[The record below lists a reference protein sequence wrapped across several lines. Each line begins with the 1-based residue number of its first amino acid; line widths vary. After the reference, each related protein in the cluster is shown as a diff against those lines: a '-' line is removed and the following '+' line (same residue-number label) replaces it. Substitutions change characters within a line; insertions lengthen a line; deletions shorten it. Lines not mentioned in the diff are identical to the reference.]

1 MEIRHKR
8 GDVREDG
15 KVFWVYSNTGTAY
28 WVNPEQFVLN
38 QKKIAA
44 KDKAYREKNHEAVK
58 ARCRTWHK
66 KNRDAVIAY
75 KKLYHSVN
83 SETIKAKRKIWRKV
97 NPDKVIAQNKSW
109 YSANREKAINYSKSY
124 IRNRSKNDPLF
135 RMIHSLR
142 SRLLLAFKQQNTK
155 KLDSTFNLT
164 GCTKQELRQHLV
176 SQFRDGMTLENHGQ
190 VWHIDHIRPC
200 ASFDLSDKD
209 QVAACFHH
217 SNLQPLFAKENRMKS
232 DKFQLV

>member
-28 WVNPEQFVLN
+28 WVSPEQFVLN

-58 ARCRTWHK
+58 ARCRTWRN
-66 KNRDAVIAY
+66 KNRDVVIAY
-75 KKLYHSVN
+75 KKLYSSVN
-83 SETIKAKRKIWRKV
+83 SETIKEERRIWRKN
-97 NPDKVIAQNKSW
+97 NPDKVSSRNKAW
-109 YSANREKAINYSKSY
+109 YSTNREKAVNYSKSY
-124 IRNRSKNDPLF
+124 IRKRLKNDSLF
-135 RMIHSLR
+135 RMVRSLR

-155 KLDSTFNLT
+155 KLNSTFKLT

-176 SQFRDGMTLENHGQ
+176 SKFRDGMTLENHGPI
-190 VWHIDHIRPC
+190 WHIDHIRPC
-200 ASFDLSDKD
+200 ASFDLSDPA
-209 QVAACFHH
+209 QAAACFHY